1 MMVAKKNPKS
11 KKKSWG
17 GHRPNAGRKSSPDS
31 KRNINFRLH
40 PKYIDMLKAECAG
53 TPTSVSDILQIA
65 VKMYFVDIGKLP
77 KSELDAD
84 LD

>member
-1 MMVAKKNPKS
+1 
-11 KKKSWG
+11 
-17 GHRPNAGRKSSPDS
+17 
-31 KRNINFRLH
+31 
-40 PKYIDMLKAECAG
+40 MLKAECAG